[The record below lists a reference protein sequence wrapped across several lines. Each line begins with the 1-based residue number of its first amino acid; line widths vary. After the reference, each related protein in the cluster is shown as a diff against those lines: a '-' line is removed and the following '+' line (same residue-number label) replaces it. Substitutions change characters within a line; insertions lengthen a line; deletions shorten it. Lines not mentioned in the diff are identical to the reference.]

1 MAVEKGLNHLCSVIL
16 MFFGKSLAASSVR
29 LIKLEFGG
37 SFLQEAFVPFNFGI
51 VCLLVTGPGGA
62 VALALSRTFFLFM
75 PRSKRLFTSH
85 SSSRLPLP
93 VASPE
98 TCLLLPSK

>member
-1 MAVEKGLNHLCSVIL
+1 MC
-16 MFFGKSLAASSVR
+16 FGKSLAASSVR

-62 VALALSRTFFLFM
+62 VALALSQAFVLIM
-75 PRSKRLFTSH
+75 RLFTSH
-85 SSSRLPLP
+85 SSSRFPLP